1 MLRNPYGQT
10 YSVRARTK
18 AHTALAPLR
27 ARGIKKGGSTLSRSY
42 SVVCRVAPLKPGNLR
57 GAHVHQ
63 TRTHTHDM
71 PNLDPTRLRLNRCLH
86 GSGNVLGDVQTML
99 DAHPLAHPNGTV
111 CAEMILSADDDYF
124 DSICPGW
131 RDGNSNKKLEGWI
144 SRNVEWLKSTYPGLA
159 SATLHLDE
167 GAPHIHAMVV
177 PLASYEQKYRRG
189 SKQVTKVHYNRI
201 FGDDAQTI
209 GLARQMKDSEL
220 TKLGR
225 LQTAYALAMKPCG
238 LVRGVKNSRA
248 VHQSIREYQA
258 LVNTPVITP
267 RIPSLTVIERSV
279 SDAFKSG
286 IGITSDTDKRIE
298 AANAELNKYKNDLRI
313 YQKQLA
319 VKAKEHDTMKAQTE
333 QMRTQLVLK
342 DDTISK
348 LTKELDLTKDQVAR
362 LRKYPLQD
370 VATALNYD
378 GSLTLDDG
386 KPCWRNA
393 IDMVKDVAG
402 LDYNQSVAFLYHEL
416 GIDNA
421 LDAASGHAIDVVHD
435 RVVGI
440 AECKAPRP
448 YTKQEFAIR
457 AELDKQLTH
466 LDSKAYRI
474 TMMHADNK
482 MTYNLGKGKG
492 PDDAERLYAKDEV
505 LDLVPKLNNEN
516 WRRQYNVFI
525 TPLDPDKHYVLIDD
539 LNVNTLRQL
548 KDDGYVPNMVHQS
561 STLSIQAVIVLP
573 KDKVDKDVGNA
584 FFKDV
589 NTQYGDVSIRGFI
602 HPFRAVGFRNVKPK
616 HKDQAT
622 GHFPAVRLMERI
634 QGLCSKAL
642 EACRAIALATA
653 ALAPGSAPAPS
664 RKTLERH
671 IFDLAPCDVDDSTA
685 AYAARFYT
693 WCEDR
698 WGGNVDWSRADWML
712 IQRMQKAGHSA
723 ELIGATVQACSP
735 GLDERHADRQRYVS
749 ATMTVATTRRSPF

>member
-1 MLRNPYGQT
+1 M
-10 YSVRARTK
+10 
-18 AHTALAPLR
+18 
-27 ARGIKKGGSTLSRSY
+27 SRSF

-63 TRTHTHDM
+63 TRTHAADM
-71 PNLDPTRLRLNRCLH
+71 PNLDPTRRHLNRYLH
-86 GSGNVLGDVQTML
+86 GSGNVLGDVHAVL
-99 DAHPLAHPNGTV
+99 DAHPLAHPHGTV

-124 DSICPGW
+124 DAICPGW
-131 RDGNSNKKLEGWI
+131 REGKTNKRLEDWI
-144 SRNVEWLKSTYPGLA
+144 SRNVEWLKATYPGLA

-189 SKQVTKVHYNRI
+189 SKQVTKVHYNRV

-209 GLARQMKDSEL
+209 GLARQMRNSEL

-225 LQTAYALAMKPCG
+225 LQTAYGLVMKPCG

-248 VHQSIREYQA
+248 VHQDIREYQA

-267 RIPSLTVIERSV
+267 RIPDLKVIERSV
-279 SDAFKSG
+279 TDALKSG
-286 IGITSDTDKRIE
+286 IGITSDTDKRI
-298 AANAELNKYKNDLRI
+298 ASANDELVKYKKDLRI

-319 VKAKEHDTMKAQTE
+319 SKAKEYDGMKAQTE

-348 LTKELDLTKDQVAR
+348 LTQELDLSKEQIAR

-378 GSLTLDDG
+378 ESLTLDDG
-386 KPCWRNA
+386 KPRWRNA
-393 IDMVKDVAG
+393 IDMVKEVAG
-402 LDYNQSVAFLYHEL
+402 LDYAQSVAFLYHEL

-421 LDAASGHAIDVVHD
+421 LDAASSHALDVVHD
-435 RVVGI
+435 NVKSVESR
-440 AECKAPRP
+440 KSPRP

-474 TMMHADNK
+474 TMFHAVDKK

-492 PDDAERLYAKDEV
+492 PDGTEMFYEKDEV

-516 WRRQYNVFI
+516 WRRQYNVFV
-525 TPLDPDKHYVLIDD
+525 TPIDPDKHYLLIDD
-539 LNVNTLRQL
+539 LNVNTLDTL
-548 KDDGYVPNMVHQS
+548 KADGYVPNMVHQS
-561 STLSIQAVIVLP
+561 SSASIQAVIVLP
-573 KDKVDKDVGNA
+573 KNQVDKGVGNA
-584 FFKDV
+584 LFMEL
-589 NTQYGDVSIRGFI
+589 NRRYGDVNIHGFV
-602 HPFRAVGFRNVKPK
+602 HGFRAVGFRNVKQK
-616 HKDQAT
+616 HQNQTT
-622 GHFPAVRLMERI
+622 GYFPAVRLMERV

-642 EACRAIALATA
+642 EACRVIALATA
-653 ALAPGSAPAPS
+653 ALAPGQAPAPS
-664 RKTLERH
+664 RKALERH
-671 IFDLAPCDVDDSTA
+671 IYDLAPCDVDDSTA
-685 AYAARFYT
+685 AYATRFYE
-693 WCEDR
+693 WCRDR
-698 WGGNVDWSRADWML
+698 WEGNVDWSRADWML
-712 IQRMQKAGHSA
+712 IQRMRKAGHSA
-723 ELIGATVQACSP
+723 ELIGSTVQACSP

-749 ATMTVATTRRSPF
+749 ATMTAATRRSHP